1 MQVDYNTYQM
11 QYFSCS
17 NCGWKGMGSE
27 LDDGDFSEYSF
38 IGNLECPKCGHLIA
52 FWQAPLSK

>member
-1 MQVDYNTYQM
+1 M
-11 QYFSCS
+11 QYFSCPD
-17 NCGWKGMGSE
+17 CGWEGMGSE

-52 FWQAPLSK
+52 FWQAPLL